1 MHCIHSLTGDNV
13 VIIILCTVE
22 LTQIKCSLKVIRGHL
37 VMVLINSLDTI
48 SYCFVSYLY
57 LDLHLRDISI
67 FMFLHLRYRS

>member
-1 MHCIHSLTGDNV
+1 MA
-13 VIIILCTVE
+13 
-22 LTQIKCSLKVIRGHL
+22 
-37 VMVLINSLDTI
+37 LINSLDTI